1 MFGRLL
7 SQAFHRWKN
16 CATYKKV
23 EVDNNFKIRLV
34 KLYRDKLSK
43 AFNLWKVN
51 RAASVIEMQ
60 TMEFEDIQT
69 QNAQIEEACRQTE
82 VKIKELDRCSRNQGA
97 KHLRKLVIGAFQKHM
112 KMYLDRWRKAN
123 THKNTQVKG
132 S

>member
-1 MFGRLL
+1 METQPECDNLRSQIAQINAKADLENKKRGTTAIMTLFGRLL

-69 QNAQIEEACRQTE
+69 QNA
-82 VKIKELDRCSRNQGA
+82 
-97 KHLRKLVIGAFQKHM
+97 
-112 KMYLDRWRKAN
+112 
-123 THKNTQVKG
+123 
-132 S
+132 

>member
-1 MFGRLL
+1 MDTQSECDNLRSQIAQINAKADLENKKRSTTAIMTLFGRLL

-51 RAASVIEMQ
+51 RAASIIEMQ

-69 QNAQIEEACRQTE
+69 QNA
-82 VKIKELDRCSRNQGA
+82 
-97 KHLRKLVIGAFQKHM
+97 
-112 KMYLDRWRKAN
+112 
-123 THKNTQVKG
+123 
-132 S
+132 

>member
-97 KHLRKLVIGAFQKHM
+97 KHLRKLVIGAF
-112 KMYLDRWRKAN
+112 
-123 THKNTQVKG
+123 
-132 S
+132 